1 MQIPRSLSYR
11 WLWATMCVL
20 GIKPGSHPQLP
31 PTPMFVF
38 FFFFLILCCWF
49 LGGSSSGPILVQNYS
64 PVRTKKNAIVCQT
77 GVPHRVHYNP
87 SMATTHSKYMFKSL
101 QNLRCVTNWILWSV
115 SMIYPSTHSCFDK
128 VENDRGWR
136 DESIVLKNACCSS
149 RGLWWILSTH
159 TLLTTGTPFP
169 EDLMFQ
175 LPWALGMH
183 VVHRQTHRQD
193 TQIQKSTKQEL
204 VRW

>member
-1 MQIPRSLSYR
+1 MSTCICICVCMHADPKELELQMAVSYYVCAR
-11 WLWATMCVL
+11 NQTRRQQLWTHS
-20 GIKPGSHPQLP
+20 GSELQ
-31 PTPMFVF
+31 
-38 FFFFLILCCWF
+38 
-49 LGGSSSGPILVQNYS
+49 SSEN
-64 PVRTKKNAIVCQT
+64 KKNAIVCQT